1 LRMAFYGLAAS
12 ELDLFTLAARSANA
26 SLVFV
31 VDPGPMGLA
40 RRIAEIAG
48 VSASADPWDL
58 PGLRADWI
66 VLGGLAHSRGA
77 PIEQARTAG
86 ARLLDAAEFGAAL
99 EKLYESVEKS
109 SAASIEEE
117 EADIHEDVAG
127 VTPVSVEIAE
137 RKPEGPTDALAATP
151 EDEADTE
158 PRDAA
163 LTELERAAATPAA
176 SADTV
181 PKIDGPP
188 DPDDGRGEKT
198 PAAAES
204 PAAYTDAVPE
214 SDRPSDAEKR
224 SPGLPPP
231 ESLHPLESGAEPAT
245 VVNWALEGLMSSV
258 KGRWGAA
265 VARAND
271 HVHFVEKGIDI
282 RGSRPELWQWLN
294 GTMRDSAVV
303 PGAPVPPPQV
313 GGSLAWAMLR
323 TEGGLV
329 GVMLLGREEGSVP
342 FSSGDRTWLERV
354 GERVA
359 SILSHTSG
367 SVLAEPPDRER
378 EAPPSVWA
386 GPLLERVKWARGW
399 LRDLLGAREVRLFMA
414 SEAAPMAQLVDE
426 ESGSAGPAFLQE
438 LVREALECKDPQ
450 VWLEKDGDR
459 ALVLQPLGPWG
470 TRGVL
475 LLESVPWRGDGDAA
489 LARLKKAAAKIGKLL
504 SDI

>member
-1 LRMAFYGLAAS
+1 MAFYGLAAS
-12 ELDLFTLAARSANA
+12 ELDLFTLAARSADA

-40 RRIAEIAG
+40 RRVAEIAG
-48 VSASADPWDL
+48 VPASADPWDL

-77 PIEQARTAG
+77 PIEQARNAG
-86 ARLLDAAEFGAAL
+86 ARLLEAAEVGAAL
-99 EKLYESVEKS
+99 EKLSETIER
-109 SAASIEEE
+109 SAAAAMEEE
-117 EADIHEDVAG
+117 EADILGDVAG
-127 VTPVSVEIAE
+127 VTPVGVEV
-137 RKPEGPTDALAATP
+137 PESKKEEPTDAVASTP

-158 PRDAA
+158 QRGAA
-163 LTELERAAATPAA
+163 LPELERAAATPPE
-176 SADTV
+176 SADAA
-181 PKIDGPP
+181 PEIDEPS
-188 DPDDGRGEKT
+188 DPDDKRGRGT
-198 PAAAES
+198 PGATES
-204 PAAYTDAVPE
+204 HAAYADAVPE
-214 SDRPSDAEKR
+214 SDRPSEAEKR

-282 RGSRPELWQWLN
+282 KGSRPELWQWLN
-294 GTMRDSAVV
+294 GTMRESADVRR
-303 PGAPVPPPQV
+303 APAHPPQV

-323 TEGGLV
+323 AEGGLV

-367 SVLAEPPDRER
+367 SVLAESRDRER

-386 GPLLERVKWARGW
+386 GPLLERVKWTRGW
-399 LRDLLGAREVRLFMA
+399 LRELSGAREVRLFMA
-414 SEAAPMAQLVDE
+414 SEAAPVARLIDE

-438 LVREALECKDPQ
+438 FVREALERKDPQ

-459 ALVLQPLGPWG
+459 ALVLQPLSPWG
-470 TRGVL
+470 ARGVL
-475 LLESVPWRGDGDAA
+475 LLESVPWRGDGAA
-489 LARLKKAAAKIGKLL
+489 ILARLKKAAAKIGRLL
-504 SDI
+504 SDV